1 MSKFSLKELPLK
13 DLEAMGLMKNDQ
25 LTLDQKSTDALLN
38 GRVTDLLRLQNIKI
52 DGLGATS
59 LDAKLSMSRKDDGS
73 VGLYVHPIYKERFAH
88 PNLTPEENKAF
99 SRGGVHAKQTA
110 AYGKIVDHGSAK
122 YQFNENNTRSYYIQ
136 LEKRNGETTT
146 IWGVDLERALQESG
160 KDMFDDVMLEFK
172 GKQFVPVEIDG
183 KWVQKERY
191 AWEVRDYVRENS
203 EEKTLVYEFDKDT
216 NSFVAVDS
224 DDVLTPEQVNGM
236 PLTDE
241 QKKKL
246 KKGQVV
252 EMPDGTTVQT
262 SPAAAKNNF
271 LQSNRKLLIASVLL
285 DGGLSFFL
293 VKGMQLV
300 HDKTS
305 QGKLEQQEYNKG
317 YRDALAKV
325 QADLERK
332 SKEYPND
339 KEIVNDLNIVKAESA
354 RAATSNV
361 YGETEEKSINET
373 KSIVNDPELDDNAE
387 RRERT
392 DEHFEN
398 QQKRNETSADQN
410 NDTKRSYGR

>member
-13 DLEAMGLMKNDQ
+13 DLDAMGLMKNDQ

-38 GRVTDLLRLQNIKI
+38 GQVTDLLRLQNIKI
-52 DGLGATS
+52 DGLGITS

-88 PNLTPEENKAF
+88 PNLTPEENEAF
-99 SRGGVHAKQTA
+99 SRGGVHAKQTT

-122 YQFNENNTRSYYIQ
+122 YQFDENNTRSYYIQ

-146 IWGVDLERALQESG
+146 IWGVDLERALQQSG
-160 KDMFDDVMLEFK
+160 KNMFDDVMLEFK
-172 GKQFVPVEIDG
+172 GKKFVTVEIDG
-183 KWVQKERY
+183 KWVPKERY
-191 AWEVRDYVRENS
+191 EWEVRDYVSERS
-203 EEKTLVYEFDKDT
+203 EEKTFVYEFDKDT
-216 NSFVAVDS
+216 NSFVAVNS
-224 DDVLTPEQVNGM
+224 NDVLTPEQVNGM
-236 PLTDE
+236 PLTEE

-252 EMPDGTTVQT
+252 ELADGTTVQA

-271 LQSNRKLLIASVLL
+271 LQSNRKLLIASILL
-285 DGGLSFFL
+285 DGGMSFFL
-293 VKGMQLV
+293 VKGMQLA
-300 HDKTS
+300 HNKAN

-317 YRDALAKV
+317 YRDALGKV

-339 KEIVNDLNIVKAESA
+339 KEILNDLNIVKSESA

-361 YGETEEKSINET
+361 YGETEDKSINET

-387 RRERT
+387 RRQRAN
-392 DEHFEN
+392 EHFEN
-398 QQKRNETSADQN
+398 QQKRDEIATDQ
-410 NDTKRSYGR
+410 DSDIKRGYGR